1 MKPKARLHQRDRV
14 KGPILIPF
22 AVVLALMVAAL
33 LAISYGY
40 EAQAQKQDLA
50 ASKRAVEH
58 MLTMEVDSHAAKLH
72 AALFPL
78 SGDEALRDA
87 FESRQRDALMDLVQP
102 LFEEMRE
109 RFDVTHFYLVDPD
122 RVVVLRVHEPDFH
135 GDVITRP
142 TMLRAQNTG
151 LSTDSIELGPL
162 GTLTIRAVL
171 PWYVDGRLIGF
182 LELGEELHHI
192 ASDIHSA
199 FDLDIMIVIE
209 REFLNREAATAWDDH
224 QENGSMILSTTN
236 PDIPEA
242 LTQQLAIT
250 ESGLVQGDHG
260 QAFYAAAIPFHD
272 AGESTIGRL
281 VLVRDV
287 TPLQARLRR
296 SLATVALF
304 SLLAGGM
311 VFALLYAILGR
322 IEREYQRQHELETEF
337 VRLSTGHQRIVQMEK
352 LSEVGRTISEIA
364 HQINNPLVGVI
375 NMSQLAE
382 READDPVRVRQL
394 LRDIRQAGSDCHAFV
409 QRMLAFTRVSRSVR
423 QPSEVTALVR
433 DTIAL
438 YEQSN
443 QSHPDIVAELP
454 DRPVTLDIDGVLI
467 GHALFNLV
475 SNAAEVSPPGARV
488 EVRMEEQVSPAG
500 IPGWCLSVKDQGP
513 GLAPETRDRIFEPF
527 FTTRPNGTGLGLAV
541 VHHVAMIHDGE
552 IHAENHSNGG
562 AILALWLPSTPGNTG
577 RTT

>member
-1 MKPKARLHQRDRV
+1 MRQRDRV
-14 KGPILIPF
+14 KGPVLIPF
-22 AVVLALMVAAL
+22 ALVLALMVAAL

-40 EAQAQKQDLA
+40 EAQAQRQDLA

-58 MLTMEVDSHAAKLH
+58 MLTMEIDSHAAKLH

-78 SGDEALRDA
+78 SGDEALRNA
-87 FESRQRDALMDLVQP
+87 FEARQRDDLLERVQP

-109 RFDVTHFYLVDPD
+109 RFDVTHFYLVDPE
-122 RVVVLRVHEPDFH
+122 RSVVLRVHEPDFH

-142 TMLRAQNTG
+142 TMLRAEKTG

-162 GTLTIRAVL
+162 GTLTIRAVW
-171 PWYVDGRLIGF
+171 PWHADGRLIGF

-192 ASDIHSA
+192 ASHIHA
-199 FDLDIMIVIE
+199 AVDHDIMVVIE
-209 REFLNREAATAWDDH
+209 REFLNQEVPTMRSDRREA
-224 QENGSMILSTTN
+224 GSMILSTTN
-236 PDIPEA
+236 PDIPES
-242 LTQQLAIT
+242 LAQKLAST
-250 ESGLVQGDHG
+250 ESGLVHSDHG
-260 QAFYAAAIPFHD
+260 QAFYAASIPFHD
-272 AGESTIGRL
+272 ASERIIGRL

-322 IEREYQRQHELETEF
+322 IERDYRRQRELETEF
-337 VRLSTGHQRIVQMEK
+337 IRLSTSHQRIVQMEK

-382 READDPVRVRQL
+382 REAEDPVRVRQL

-409 QRMLAFTRVSRSVR
+409 QRMLAFTRLSRSIR
-423 QPSEVTALVR
+423 QPTEVAALVR

-438 YEQSN
+438 FEQTN
-443 QSHPDIVAELP
+443 QTHPEIVARLP
-454 DRPVTLDIDGVLI
+454 DRPVTLDIDAVLI
-467 GHALFNLV
+467 RHALFNLL
-475 SNAAEVSPPGARV
+475 SNAAEVSPPGARIV
-488 EVRMEEQVSPAG
+488 VRMEEQANPEGAA
-500 IPGWCLSVKDQGP
+500 GWCLSVKDQGP
-513 GLAPETRDRIFEPF
+513 GLAPETRHRIFEPF

-552 IHAENHSNGG
+552 IHAENNPGGG
-562 AILALWLPSTPGNTG
+562 ANLALWLPGTPGNAG
-577 RTT
+577 ETT